1 MNKQDVINN
10 MQTLVDGSSK
20 KDCEKYL
27 TAFLQTLETA
37 VKNRDEVK
45 LAGHFGMKVVE
56 RAERS
61 GVNPQTKEKIVI
73 PAKTA
78 IKTTIYKTLK
88 ELAL

>member
-10 MQTLVDGSSK
+10 MQTLVEGSTK

-45 LAGHFGMKVVE
+45 LSGYFGMEVVE
-56 RAERS
+56 RSSRT
-61 GVNPQTKEKIVI
+61 GRNPQNGEVIQI
-73 PAKTA
+73 PAKNA
-78 IKTTIYKTLK
+78 IKTTIYKVLK

>member
-10 MQTLVDGSSK
+10 MQTLVENSTK

-37 VKNRDEVK
+37 VKNREEVK
-45 LAGHFGMKVVE
+45 LSGYFGMEVVN
-56 RAERS
+56 RAQRS
-61 GVNPQTKEKIVI
+61 GVNPKTKEKIII

-78 IKTTIYKTLK
+78 IKTTIYKVLK